1 MSDVNNHINSFYGFD
16 NNISF
21 RGNGQQ
27 SKIPIITKPI
37 DKVESIVNNTV
48 DTFVPES
55 QNEEK
60 KNSHK
65 TMIRVGSTVLVLSAF
80 VALFN
85 PKFSSALV
93 NKLKTKSTNA
103 SNKAKVDNSFWGKWN
118 KCKEKFLNGI
128 TNTIQVLNNM
138 NSVKDEFFQKLCN
151 KTSFTKKVHNSIT
164 KGFDKISRRTIYSKY
179 DSVSKKM
186 NLLDDIIKQYKNRL
200 TPEQQLVLE
209 QKLAEIDRVQE
220 YYGKSKVQARLQQQ
234 ENLMNNLEKDVTE
247 KIKQYKDNILN
258 KGKNAKDIFNFWA
271 EDALMPHRNKIEADG
286 VEVINTL
293 VGDGKTKKGAYK
305 EVVELLSPYLKDEE
319 ARAFEDTIKK
329 TEKLLRNANHSECVE
344 YFDKKRDLMLGSAPT
359 DVLTAVASL
368 IASGVAI
375 GVADSKE
382 DKISRTIS
390 GALPVVAGLGV
401 STALTALLYSGGK
414 GMALGAVSSM
424 VLSGLGSAATRLI
437 YPNHTQ
443 QLVAKNSSEQDES
456 VEVNKNV

>member
-200 TPEQQLVLE
+200 NPEH
-209 QKLAEIDRVQE
+209 DR
-220 YYGKSKVQARLQQQ
+220 L
-234 ENLMNNLEKDVTE
+234 
-247 KIKQYKDNILN
+247 
-258 KGKNAKDIFNFWA
+258 
-271 EDALMPHRNKIEADG
+271 
-286 VEVINTL
+286 
-293 VGDGKTKKGAYK
+293 
-305 EVVELLSPYLKDEE
+305 
-319 ARAFEDTIKK
+319 
-329 TEKLLRNANHSECVE
+329 
-344 YFDKKRDLMLGSAPT
+344 
-359 DVLTAVASL
+359 
-368 IASGVAI
+368 
-375 GVADSKE
+375 
-382 DKISRTIS
+382 
-390 GALPVVAGLGV
+390 
-401 STALTALLYSGGK
+401 
-414 GMALGAVSSM
+414 
-424 VLSGLGSAATRLI
+424 
-437 YPNHTQ
+437 
-443 QLVAKNSSEQDES
+443 
-456 VEVNKNV
+456 